1 CSRMQQDSPTK
12 TSISSAS
19 AAAAATAARTQTTH
33 RQVGAG
39 PQPPPE
45 PLCQHSLGQCTN
57 LRYPGH
63 TVCARHLATTAPYT
77 QSDQASLNQTPLQ
90 FCQYQTNSNAQ
101 SIRCGEVVERPKRF
115 CHQHE
120 PDPLPEPSLGLP
132 AQLGPDAAL
141 QELLNSVSSLQNK
154 PPEKYCF
161 ADAFQVSKFVRAK
174 VSEPNPHRVRDRMS
188 ECASDT
194 DSSLS
199 DDPSDSEES
208 TFPSTAEV
216 FTRTEVVRAAR
227 CKLQALKTAYEDEVL
242 RLQRELRQGYEKF
255 VSSGGASA
263 VGGSSASSS
272 TPGGVASSIASS
284 SLRRSAYEQCQVLT
298 GTDKWLRHRATE
310 RRYYAAYIEQ
320 MKPPSTRRCSYSGPP
335 SKCYERAL
343 PLSSYCL
350 NHVLSEPNQCLFRA
364 CTQAGCTKP
373 VIRFESSGR
382 CDLHRGAEHYELPDD
397 LLQSALDSANKVA
410 KPQVFL
416 QSPCTTPSKHP
427 KPHHQ
432 LQKQPHHQQ
441 QHKHQPAS
449 SSASAQAQSHQSNLP
464 PPSQSSSA
472 ESASAAAAA
481 AAADLDLDDVSVL
494 PSVGMML
501 SSSEVAT
508 IMRDGA
514 FNIDIFSPTHL
525 NALLR
530 TGDDDEVN
538 QDEKPTDQD
547 EKPTDQDEKPTD
559 QDEKPTD
566 QDEKPT
572 DQDEKPTDQDEKPTD
587 QDEKTNNR
595 DEKPTDRDEKPTD
608 QDEKPTDRDEKPTD
622 QDEKPT
628 DRDEKPTDRDEKPTD
643 RDEEPVNQDK
653 SPYNQHDSST
663 NQHKIPDNLET
674 RSTKQKP
681 IYSEDSVEH
690 AWKAST
696 EGSQVFCVKEPATAI
711 KKAEMTPFT
720 NHHESMDICSI
731 VTEQTADEVECK
743 EPAKSQESVYNEQT
757 NVIADGADSI
767 SAQESNLHQSQ
778 PTLRGRKRL
787 HSSTSSDKE
796 VEVIQALMMLTG
808 ASSATSVLA
817 CDKEC
822 DTECQGSSTKD

>member
-1 CSRMQQDSPTK
+1 MQQDSPTK

-19 AAAAATAARTQTTH
+19 AAAAAAARTQTTH

-63 TVCARHLATTAPYT
+63 TVPTKPVSIRPPCNFANTK
-77 QSDQASLNQTPLQ
+77 
-90 FCQYQTNSNAQ
+90 TNSNAQ

-161 ADAFQVSKFVRAK
+161 ADAFQISKFVRAK

-272 TPGGVASSIASS
+272 AAGGVASSTASS
-284 SLRRSAYEQCQVLT
+284 SSRRSAYEQCQVLT

-410 KPQVFL
+410 KP
-416 QSPCTTPSKHP
+416 
-427 KPHHQ
+427 
-432 LQKQPHHQQ
+432 
-441 QHKHQPAS
+441 
-449 SSASAQAQSHQSNLP
+449 
-464 PPSQSSSA
+464 
-472 ESASAAAAA
+472 
-481 AAADLDLDDVSVL
+481 
-494 PSVGMML
+494 
-501 SSSEVAT
+501 
-508 IMRDGA
+508 
-514 FNIDIFSPTHL
+514 
-525 NALLR
+525 
-530 TGDDDEVN
+530 
-538 QDEKPTDQD
+538 
-547 EKPTDQDEKPTD
+547 
-559 QDEKPTD
+559 
-566 QDEKPT
+566 
-572 DQDEKPTDQDEKPTD
+572 
-587 QDEKTNNR
+587 
-595 DEKPTDRDEKPTD
+595 
-608 QDEKPTDRDEKPTD
+608 
-622 QDEKPT
+622 
-628 DRDEKPTDRDEKPTD
+628 
-643 RDEEPVNQDK
+643 
-653 SPYNQHDSST
+653 
-663 NQHKIPDNLET
+663 
-674 RSTKQKP
+674 
-681 IYSEDSVEH
+681 
-690 AWKAST
+690 
-696 EGSQVFCVKEPATAI
+696 
-711 KKAEMTPFT
+711 
-720 NHHESMDICSI
+720 
-731 VTEQTADEVECK
+731 
-743 EPAKSQESVYNEQT
+743 
-757 NVIADGADSI
+757 
-767 SAQESNLHQSQ
+767 
-778 PTLRGRKRL
+778 
-787 HSSTSSDKE
+787 
-796 VEVIQALMMLTG
+796 
-808 ASSATSVLA
+808 
-817 CDKEC
+817 
-822 DTECQGSSTKD
+822 